1 MYFTIRICKP
11 VHCPSCGRQSEP
23 TEVSMVVSVFTKALV
38 AVVIDCVGCGL
49 RFIADAQGRP
59 VHQWETET
67 LKQALEA
74 PQDDAQELR
83 GVLEDPQAASGLLS
97 SFREAEGNG

>member
-1 MYFTIRICKP
+1 MYFTMSIREP

-38 AVVIDCVGCGL
+38 AVVIDCMGCGV

-59 VHQWETET
+59 VHQCAAET
-67 LKQALEA
+67 LKQAFEA
-74 PQDDAQELR
+74 PQDDLQELER
-83 GVLEDPQAASGLLS
+83 TLEDPQAATGLLRR
-97 SFREAEGNG
+97 FREADGDG

>member
-1 MYFTIRICKP
+1 MYFTMSIREP

-38 AVVIDCVGCGL
+38 AVVIDCAGCGI

-59 VHQWETET
+59 VRQWAAET
-67 LKQALEA
+67 LKQALEL
-74 PQDDAQELR
+74 PQDDMQELER
-83 GVLEDPQAASGLLS
+83 TLEDPQAAAGLLRR
-97 SFREAEGNG
+97 FREADGNG